1 MRVIEM
7 SEKFGHLGRT
17 LGKPEMRLNFGSLVL
32 LFVAAALQ
40 LSFLGCSPSSQV
52 GANQEQSSSDRLE
65 LTDDLIRKRINDA
78 RVWDIPD
85 ETEVGEP
92 ISWGFDEDEPKEIV
106 IVEKQIEPEKATIV
120 LDIKTMSSP
129 RSREP
134 RYLAGQIK
142 TKWELQSGWV
152 IRRWR
157 IVETENISMKYKKLP
172 KAPVDAP
179 SPQIGQ

>member
-7 SEKFGHLGRT
+7 RESCAKIRSF
-17 LGKPEMRLNFGSLVL
+17 VL
-32 LFVAAALQ
+32 PFLATAIL
-40 LSFLGCSPSSQV
+40 LSILGCAPSSQN
-52 GANQEQSSSDRLE
+52 GASQDRNDQESLE
-65 LTDDLIRKRINDA
+65 LTDDLIRERINDA

-85 ETEVGEP
+85 ETGVGDS

-106 IVEKQIEPEKATIV
+106 IVEKQIEPDKAIIV

-134 RYLAGQIK
+134 RYLAGQIR

-152 IRRWR
+152 LRRWR
-157 IVETENISMKYKKLP
+157 IVETENISMKYKKFP
-172 KAPVDAP
+172 KPPADAP
-179 SPQIGQ
+179 SPPIGQ